1 VKERSFREDLYYRL
15 AVFPLEL
22 PALRQRAD
30 DIVPL
35 AQYFLDA
42 LCREAQVA
50 AKRLSAEAASLLRQH
65 GWPGNV
71 RELNHL
77 VERAFVLSEEE
88 RVILPE
94 HLMVTAEVI

>member
-1 VKERSFREDLYYRL
+1 
-15 AVFPLEL
+15 
-22 PALRQRAD
+22 
-30 DIVPL
+30 
-35 AQYFLDA
+35 
-42 LCREAQVA
+42 
-50 AKRLSAEAASLLRQH
+50 LSAEAASLLRQH